1 MIRLYK
7 LTPAK
12 VNAWLVNQPIPATH
26 ATYRLRVW
34 QANSQAL
41 PAFFSELKTYA
52 HEALDDAKARL
63 RRGFT
68 DPLSPFSI
76 PSPDPAALYPS
87 HLHRVTL
94 MGYFGETMAG
104 LAVESWG
111 YAGKANWYVP
121 AFLFRFHSQEFQH
134 LESINQ
140 SIAAG
145 QTYDPNATPN
155 KRPGR
160 TGDDCLAF
168 HLDPTTKL
176 LTDVLALE
184 AKCIET
190 NNATVISDAHEKL
203 SSGPHLPSGIRELIE
218 LLEDYKTPAAQAW
231 QRELLSIYKSNGA
244 NVKRHDAVTYICSN
258 SPKTRGKLA
267 WLPSAKP
274 HLSYKVS
281 RSLEAFEFHI
291 DNIHQLVD
299 NIYR

>member
-1 MIRLYK
+1 MIRASK

-12 VNAWLVNQPIPATH
+12 VNAWLVNHPVPATH
-26 ATYRLRVW
+26 ATYRLRL
-34 QANSQAL
+34 SRSEPKAL
-41 PAFFSELKTYA
+41 PAFSAELKTYML
-52 HEALDDAKARL
+52 EALDDAKARL

-111 YAGKANWYVP
+111 YIGKANWYVP

-134 LESINQ
+134 LESIKQ
-140 SIAAG
+140 SVASG

-168 HLDPTTKL
+168 HLDPTTNL
-176 LTDVLALE
+176 LTDVLSLE
-184 AKCIET
+184 AKCLET
-190 NNATVISDAHEKL
+190 NNATIISDAHAKL
-203 SSGPHLPSGIRELIE
+203 SSGPHIPSGIRELIE
-218 LLEDYKTPAAQAW
+218 LLEDYKTPSAQAW
-231 QRELLSIYKSNGA
+231 QRELVAIYKSNGA
-244 NVKRHDAVTYICSN
+244 TVKRHDAVTYICSN
-258 SPKTRGKLA
+258 SPKTGGQIA
-267 WLPSAKP
+267 WLPSASP
-274 HLSYKVS
+274 HSAYKAS
-281 RSLEAFEFHI
+281 RTLEGFEFHI

-299 NIYR
+299 SIYR